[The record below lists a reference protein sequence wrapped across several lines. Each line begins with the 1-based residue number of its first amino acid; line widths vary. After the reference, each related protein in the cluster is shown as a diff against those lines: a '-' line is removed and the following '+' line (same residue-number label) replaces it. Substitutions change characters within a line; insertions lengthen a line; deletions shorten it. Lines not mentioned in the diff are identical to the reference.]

1 MANVALLA
9 EQQESAPVAVLPA
22 DQPSPAAA
30 KGETTLELVELLL
43 KDPGRL
49 QQLNRDPRR
58 QGELVPRFLLI
69 AVAGYLVYSCTMVLL
84 INLAPAATG
93 DLGPVP
99 LPLPPARWDDGSALG
114 LPLAYTLSIVL
125 ASCVCLPSFYFYS
138 LLAGV
143 RITWL
148 QIVGLITRATAYNGV
163 ILLGVVPIYVALMM
177 GLIIFAS
184 PPDVVRW
191 SVVVG
196 LALPFVAGLWGLRA
210 IHRGIVDL
218 AAEMPPEWRC
228 RRECLLRRLT
238 LAWGAVYTAVLPVM
252 IYRLWEYVA
261 RTLAAL

>member
-1 MANVALLA
+1 MANVALLT
-9 EQQESAPVAVLPA
+9 EQEERAPVAVLPA
-22 DQPSPAAA
+22 DQPSPAGA

-49 QQLNRDPRR
+49 RQLNRDPRR

-69 AVAGYLVYSCTMVLL
+69 AVAGYLVYSCMMVLL
-84 INLAPAATG
+84 INVAPAPDPG
-93 DLGPVP
+93 VVP
-99 LPLPPARWDDGSALG
+99 LPLPPARWNDGSALG
-114 LPLAYTLSIVL
+114 LPLAYTLSVVL

-143 RITWL
+143 RVTWL

-163 ILLGVVPIYVALMM
+163 ILLGLVPIYVALMM
-177 GLIIFAS
+177 GLIIFAA
-184 PPDVVRW
+184 PPDVARW

-210 IHRGIVDL
+210 IHRGIADL
-218 AAEMPPEWRC
+218 AAEMPPAWRC

-238 LAWGAVYTAVLPVM
+238 LAWAAVYTAVLPVM
-252 IYRLWEYVA
+252 IYRLWEYIA
-261 RTLAAL
+261 RVLAAY

>member
-9 EQQESAPVAVLPA
+9 GQGEGIPAAVPA
-22 DQPSPAAA
+22 ADEPPPAAA

-49 QQLNRDPRR
+49 RQLDRDPRR
-58 QGELVPRFLLI
+58 HGELVPRFLLI

-84 INLAPAATG
+84 INVAPAEADPG
-93 DLGPVP
+93 FV
-99 LPLPPARWDDGSALG
+99 PLPPARWNDGSAVG

-148 QIVGLITRATAYNGV
+148 QMVGLITRATAYNGM

-177 GLIIFAS
+177 GLIIFAA
-184 PPDVVRW
+184 PPDAVRW
-191 SVVVG
+191 SVAVG

-210 IHRGIVDL
+210 IHRGIADL
-218 AAEMPPEWRC
+218 AAEMPQAWRC

-238 LAWGAVYTAVLPVM
+238 LAWAAVYTAVLPVM
-252 IYRLWEYVA
+252 IYRLWEYIA
-261 RTLAAL
+261 RAAAAL

>member
-1 MANVALLA
+1 MANVALFA
-9 EQQESAPVAVLPA
+9 EREESIPVAALPA
-22 DQPSPAAA
+22 DGLSPAAQR
-30 KGETTLELVELLL
+30 ETTLQLVELLL
-43 KDPGRL
+43 KNPGRL
-49 QQLNRDPRR
+49 RQLGRDPHR

-84 INLAPAATG
+84 INLAPAPA
-93 DLGPVP
+93 PRFMP
-99 LPLPPARWDDGSALG
+99 LRLPPARWGDGSAVG

-163 ILLGVVPIYVALMM
+163 ILLGLVPIYVALMM
-177 GLIIFAS
+177 GLIIFAA
-184 PPDVVRW
+184 PADVLGW

-210 IHRGIVDL
+210 IHRGIADL

-238 LAWGAVYTAVLPVM
+238 MAWAAVYTAVLPVM

-261 RTLAAL
+261 RALGAC

>member
-1 MANVALLA
+1 MADVALLA
-9 EQQESAPVAVLPA
+9 ERAESTPA
-22 DQPSPAAA
+22 AALAAGGRSPAAA
-30 KGETTLELVELLL
+30 RGETTLKLVELLL

-84 INLAPAATG
+84 LNVAPAA
-93 DLGPVP
+93 DPGPVP
-99 LPLPPARWDDGSALG
+99 LPLPPARWGDGSALA

-148 QIVGLITRATAYNGV
+148 QIVGLITRATGYNGV

-177 GLIIFAS
+177 GLIIFAA
-184 PPDVVRW
+184 PPEYVRW
-191 SVVVG
+191 SEAVG
-196 LALPFVAGLWGLRA
+196 LALPLAAGLWGLRA
-210 IHRGIVDL
+210 IHRGIADL
-218 AAEMPPEWRC
+218 AADMPPAWRC

-238 LAWGAVYTAVLPVM
+238 LAWAAVYTAVLPVM
-252 IYRLWEYVA
+252 IYRLWEYAA
-261 RTLAAL
+261 RALAAH